1 MGSKKSKGL
10 DMAGL
15 TGGMLDF
22 GALTGTVN
30 LDSGPDLASVLAG
43 PQEPVADPLAN
54 TEYTGDLAE
63 DAAAELT
70 DLEAAYRGRAKNE
83 SKRFKN
89 ATDSEY
95 WVAFCF
101 RDRASKEKFL
111 RDYGLIDLGDK
122 YIDGHRAGRILP
134 KPKKK

>member
-1 MGSKKSKGL
+1 MSPKKKGL
-10 DMAGL
+10 DIASL
-15 TGGMLDF
+15 TGGMLDL
-22 GALTGTVN
+22 GALTGAVN
-30 LDSGPDLASVLAG
+30 LGAGPDMAALAAG
-43 PQEPVADPLAN
+43 PQKPIADPLAD
-54 TEYTGDLAE
+54 TEYTGDLAK

-70 DLEAAYRGRAKNE
+70 DLETAYRDRAKNE
-83 SKRFKN
+83 AKRFKN

-111 RDYGLIDLGDK
+111 RDYGLIELGDK
-122 YIDGHRAGRILP
+122 YIDGHQAGRMLT